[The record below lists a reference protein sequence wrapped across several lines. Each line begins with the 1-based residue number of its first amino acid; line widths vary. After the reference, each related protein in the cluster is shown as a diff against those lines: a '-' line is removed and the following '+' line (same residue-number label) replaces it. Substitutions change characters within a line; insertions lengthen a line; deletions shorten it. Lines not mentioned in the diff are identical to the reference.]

1 MVDYICKRKKNN
13 INLTLIQTVIFDCG
27 HSGSGTRTNEVDF
40 ESSFLVRGID
50 TIEELPADLDRDII
64 VSSRSVKNSSS
75 SAHSGLSS
83 HVFLA
88 ACDATEHAKEYDA
101 KGLFTTALLSAL
113 VAWGTDIV
121 TYKDLLQLIQALP
134 G

>member
-1 MVDYICKRKKNN
+1 MIDYIYKKNYHF
-13 INLTLIQTVIFDCG
+13 LTLFQTVIFDCG
-27 HSGSGTRTNEVDF
+27 HSGSGTRTDEFDF
-40 ESSFLVRGID
+40 ESSYLVRGID
-50 TIEELPADLDRDII
+50 TVEELPADLDRDII
-64 VSSRSVKNSSS
+64 ISSRSTKNSNGI
-75 SAHSGLSS
+75 AHSGLSS

-88 ACDATEHAKEYDA
+88 ACGAAERAKEFNA

>member
-1 MVDYICKRKKNN
+1 MIDHTIITFYHH
-13 INLTLIQTVIFDCG
+13 LTLFQTVIFDCG
-27 HSGSGTRTNEVDF
+27 HSGSGTRTDKVDS

-50 TIEELPADLDRDII
+50 TIEELPADLDRDIN
-64 VSSRSVKNSSS
+64 VSSIAAKVLNGF
-75 SAHSGLSS
+75 AHSDLSS

-88 ACDATEHAKEYDA
+88 ACGAAEHAKEFDD

-113 VAWGTDIV
+113 VTWGTDII
-121 TYKDLLQLIQALP
+121 TYKDLLQLIHALP

>member
-1 MVDYICKRKKNN
+1 M
-13 INLTLIQTVIFDCG
+13 INYTCIIFYHHLTLLQTVIFDCG
-27 HSGSGTRTNEVDF
+27 HSGSGTRTDEVDSK
-40 ESSFLVRGID
+40 SSFLVRGID
-50 TIEELPADLDRDII
+50 TIEDIPADMDRDII
-64 VSSRSVKNSSS
+64 VSSRATKVSNGF
-75 SAHSGLSS
+75 AHSGHSS

-88 ACDATEHAKEYDA
+88 ACGAAEHAKELDA

-121 TYKDLLQLIQALP
+121 TYEDLLQLIQALP